1 MSTVS
6 TYITNSVRR
15 RSGTVCASV
24 FVDMGCHPIDR
35 EKRGMDN
42 KERKGGGFDG
52 PICRACQKR
61 LSDKE
66 GTVCFSCAAKMRNAD
81 AFASSR
87 RFIRY
92 DMIHGGVLIP
102 TSIDNRRN

>member
-1 MSTVS
+1 
-6 TYITNSVRR
+6 
-15 RSGTVCASV
+15 
-24 FVDMGCHPIDR
+24 
-35 EKRGMDN
+35 MDS
-42 KERKGGGFDG
+42 KEPKGGVFDG

-66 GTVCFSCAAKMRNAD
+66 GAFCLSCAAKMRNAD
-81 AFASSR
+81 EFASRR